1 MRKRI
6 IGYSLVFI
14 LFFIADAV
22 FAPFRLFG
30 VGPSFLL
37 SATVCIAMVE
47 KERFGAI
54 YGLVFGL
61 FLDFASA
68 AVFGVNALSFM
79 IIGFIIGITVYQ
91 KIAVSFVG
99 AFFLTSVSTVVSCCI
114 IACAYTFFTSAS
126 IADVFLY
133 ICIPKIILT
142 VPTVIV
148 TYPIIKFMGKRFAL
162 HEEREGIW

>member
-14 LFFIADAV
+14 IFFIIDAV
-22 FAPFRLFG
+22 FVPIKMFG

-61 FLDFASA
+61 FLDFTSA
-68 AVFGVNALSFM
+68 AVFGVNGLTFM
-79 IIGFIIGITVYQ
+79 IIGFIIGITAYQ
-91 KIAVSFVG
+91 KISISFLG
-99 AFFLTSVSTVVSCCI
+99 TFFLTAVSTVVSQCI
-114 IACAYTFFTSAS
+114 LGCAYSFFTSENIS
-126 IADVFLY
+126 DVFLY
-133 ICIPKIILT
+133 ITAPKILLT
-142 VPTVIV
+142 VPTVII